1 MYIFIYIRCMQ
12 CKYFFSIN
20 FLGFCV
26 HRFSICC
33 LVLEFSKCYVQNEK
47 TEEIV
52 VRESA
57 CRKRI
62 IIITLEVSAANK
74 GRSMVNYHQ
83 FLAFDHPYFSCN
95 DHHDGWVFQEVFIMI
110 SWKFFWT
117 ILKLLSRNLNALKH
131 KFVFFLSVHF
141 LLVVL

>member
-1 MYIFIYIRCMQ
+1 MQ

-83 FLAFDHPYFSCN
+83 SLAFDHPYFSCN

-131 KFVFFLSVHF
+131 NFVFFLSVHF

>member
-1 MYIFIYIRCMQ
+1 MQ

-47 TEEIV
+47 TKEIV

-83 FLAFDHPYFSCN
+83 SLAFDHPYFSCN

-110 SWKFFWT
+110 SWKFF
-117 ILKLLSRNLNALKH
+117 
-131 KFVFFLSVHF
+131 
-141 LLVVL
+141 

>member
-1 MYIFIYIRCMQ
+1 MQ

-83 FLAFDHPYFSCN
+83 SLAFDHPYFSCN